1 LNPGPAGSGGEIS
14 MIFRETGITYGD
26 PAANEPL
33 NADPT
38 QVKQC
43 GAAFSGKE
51 FNPMRA
57 IDKYGNAF
65 TH

>member
-1 LNPGPAGSGGEIS
+1 
-14 MIFRETGITYGD
+14 MIIRETGITYGD

-33 NADPT
+33 IADPT
-38 QVKQC
+38 AMAQC

-57 IDKYGNAF
+57 IDKYGNEF